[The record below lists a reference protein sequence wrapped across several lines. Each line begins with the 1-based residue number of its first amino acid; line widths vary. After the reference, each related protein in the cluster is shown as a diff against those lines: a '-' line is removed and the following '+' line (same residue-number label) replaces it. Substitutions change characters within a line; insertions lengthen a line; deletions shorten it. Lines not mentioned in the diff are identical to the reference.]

1 MKNSLDVSSR
11 DEPTTSVA
19 ETNAVP
25 FNRSTSVEDTTPR
38 RVTLRA
44 FLIGLLLTV
53 FIAWFNCYMTTKF
66 NVQMIGGIQ
75 MPFSALV
82 LLMIFAL
89 GAIGMRKVMA
99 QGSRFPFS
107 PTELLTIYSMLIFG
121 ALVSTPGSDNL
132 YLVGGPALFYFSTP
146 ENGWASLFYK
156 YVPSWFAPGWNGT
169 TYQKEIID
177 PLYLGG
183 MKFSEIPWHAWVM
196 MLTGWG
202 IFLALLYALMFFT
215 ALLFRKQWTQREA
228 LSFPLVEVPVQMA
241 SVEGTAG
248 NTSSIW
254 TNRMMW
260 MGFGLACFWHFFFGM
275 HSIYADWPIMP
286 VNQIGALNLSFPEKP
301 FDVIPGFSA
310 EIFLGAIGL
319 AYLLT
324 RELSFSFWF
333 FFLFMLLSYA
343 GMNSIGKGDLLLA
356 KSGLQGRPDFIVY
369 QAVGGWA
376 MMAIM
381 LFWTAREYLGRL
393 AREAFSRNRGDEDEP
408 FSPRFMVF
416 GFLLSFIGLL
426 AWSWFAGINVL
437 VAFTFFAIFLMTS
450 LVIARIVV
458 EGGFLFPQPPYS
470 TLQTMTQTMFGNNIG
485 AASLTKLGFIQPM
498 ILVDMRTSILP
509 AFLHTMKMA
518 EVLRLD
524 RRNLRRLLLCT
535 VIALAVTTV
544 VTTVTSLQV
553 LYSQGGL
560 AGYTWFSK
568 DASISTFNELAGAI
582 RTPTGVNP
590 GHWTWIALGAALVW
604 LMVLGRSRFLWF
616 PFHPLGYLVASA
628 YPIPRLW
635 FPFFVGWLTKTLV
648 MKYGGSDT
656 YVAVRPFMIGLIIG
670 NAVAMIFWTLLVFK
684 INGTP
689 VAYWPA

>member
-1 MKNSLDVSSR
+1 MKNTLDTSR

-19 ETNAVP
+19 DTNTALP
-25 FNRSTSVEDTTPR
+25 SRNAPVEEAALP
-38 RVTLRA
+38 RVTFRA
-44 FLIGLLLTV
+44 FFIGLIFTV
-53 FIAWFNCYMTTKF
+53 FIAWLNCFMATKF
-66 NVQMIGGIQ
+66 NVHMIGGVQ

-82 LLMIFAL
+82 ILMIFAL
-89 GAIGMRKVMA
+89 GAIGMRKVMVS
-99 QGSRFPFS
+99 GSRFPFS

-121 ALVSTPGSDNL
+121 ALVSTPGADNL

-156 YVPSWFAPGWNGT
+156 YVPTWFAPGWNGT

-183 MKFSEIPWHAWVM
+183 LSFNQIPWHAWVM

-202 IFLALLYALMFFT
+202 IFLALVYGLMFFT

-228 LSFPLVEVPVQMA
+228 LAFPLVEVPVQMA
-241 SVEGTAG
+241 SVEGSTG
-248 NTSSIW
+248 NTPPFW
-254 TNRMMW
+254 ANRMMW
-260 MGFGLACFWHFFFGM
+260 TGLILACFWHFFFGM
-275 HSIYADWPIMP
+275 NSLYPEWPVMP
-286 VNQIGALNLSFPEKP
+286 VNLTGGLPFSFPDRP
-301 FDVIPGFSA
+301 FSLIPPFKA

-324 RELSFSFWF
+324 REISFSFWF
-333 FFLFMLLSYA
+333 FFLFMLFTYA
-343 GMNSIGKGDLLLA
+343 GMATLGKEDLLL
-356 KSGLQGRPDFIVY
+356 STGGLQGRPNFIVY

-381 LFWTAREYLGRL
+381 LFWTAREYLIRMF
-393 AREAFSRNRGDEDEP
+393 REAFSRNRGDEDEP

-426 AWSWFAGINVL
+426 VWSWFAGINVL
-437 VAFTFFAIFLMTS
+437 VALTFFAIFLMTS
-450 LVIARIVV
+450 LVISRIVI
-458 EGGFLFPQPPYS
+458 EGGFLFPQPPFS
-470 TLQTMTQTMFGNNIG
+470 TLQTMSQTMFGSSIG
-485 AASLTKLGFIQPM
+485 ASSLTKLGFIQPM
-498 ILVDMRTSILP
+498 ILVDMRTSVLP

-524 RRNLRRLLLCT
+524 RKNLRRLLLCS
-535 VIALAVTTV
+535 VIALAVASV
-544 VTTVTSLQV
+544 VTTVASLQV

-568 DASISTFNELAGAI
+568 DASTSTFAEIAAAI
-582 RTPTGVNP
+582 KTPTGVNA
-590 GHWTWIALGAALVW
+590 GHWGWIALGAALVW

-616 PFHPLGYLVASA
+616 PFHPLGYLGASA

-635 FPFFVGWLTKTLV
+635 FPFFIGWLTKTLV

-656 YVAVRPFMIGLIIG
+656 YVSLRPFMIGLILG
-670 NAVAMIFWTLLVFK
+670 NALAMIFWTLIVFWIK
-684 INGTP
+684 GTP

>member
-1 MKNSLDVSSR
+1 MKNTLDNSL

-19 ETNAVP
+19 QTNTALPSRHAPVAEGSP
-25 FNRSTSVEDTTPR
+25 P
-38 RVTLRA
+38 RVTFRA
-44 FLIGLLLTV
+44 FAIGLVFTI
-53 FIAWFNCYMTTKF
+53 FIAWLNCFMATKYG
-66 NVQMIGGIQ
+66 VHMVGGIQ

-82 LLMIFAL
+82 ILMVFAL
-89 GAIGMRKVMA
+89 GTIGLRKVMA
-99 QGSRFPFS
+99 SGSRLPFS
-107 PTELLTIYSMLIFG
+107 PTELLTIYSMLIFA
-121 ALVSTPGSDNL
+121 ALVSTPGADNL

-183 MKFSEIPWHAWVM
+183 LSFSQIPWHAWVM
-196 MLTGWG
+196 MLTGWAV
-202 IFLALLYALMFFT
+202 FLALIYSLMFFT

-241 SVEGTAG
+241 SVEGNSTNAPPF
-248 NTSSIW
+248 W

-260 MGFGLACFWHFFFGM
+260 IGLILACSWHFFFGM
-275 HSIYADWPIMP
+275 NSLYPEWPIIP
-286 VNQIGALNLSFPEKP
+286 VNVTGGMAFSFPDKP
-301 FDVIPGFSA
+301 FSVIPPFKA

-324 RELSFSFWF
+324 REISFSFWF

-343 GMNSIGKGDLLLA
+343 GMASLGKEDLLL
-356 KSGLQGRPDFIVY
+356 STGGLQGRPNFIVY

-381 LFWTAREYLGRL
+381 LFWTAREYLGRMF
-393 AREAFSRNRGDEDEP
+393 REAFSRNRGDEDEP

-437 VAFTFFAIFLMTS
+437 VALTFFAIFLMTS
-450 LVIARIVV
+450 LVISRIVI
-458 EGGFLFPQPPYS
+458 EGGFLFPQPPFS
-470 TLQTMTQTMFGNNIG
+470 TLQTMSQTMFGSSIG
-485 AASLTKLGFIQPM
+485 ASSLTKLGFIQPM
-498 ILVDMRTSILP
+498 ILLDMRTSVLP

-524 RRNLRRLLLCT
+524 RKNLRRLLLCG

-544 VTTVTSLQV
+544 VTTATSLQV

-560 AGYTWFSK
+560 ASYGWFSSA
-568 DASISTFNELAGAI
+568 ASTSTFAEIAAAI
-582 RTPTGVNP
+582 KTPTGVNP
-590 GHWTWIALGAALVW
+590 GHWGWIALGAALVW

-635 FPFFVGWLTKTLV
+635 FPFFLGWLTKTLV

-656 YVAVRPFMIGLIIG
+656 YVSLRPFMIGLILG
-670 NAVAMIFWTLLVFK
+670 NALAMIFWTLIVFWIK
-684 INGTP
+684 GTP
-689 VAYWPA
+689 VGYWPA

>member
-1 MKNSLDVSSR
+1 MKNTLDTSR

-19 ETNAVP
+19 ETSTALPSRNAPVEEG
-25 FNRSTSVEDTTPR
+25 SVA
-38 RVTLRA
+38 RVTFRA
-44 FLIGLLLTV
+44 FLIGLVFTI
-53 FIAWFNCYMTTKF
+53 FIAWLNCLMATKYG
-66 NVQMIGGIQ
+66 VHMIGGVQ
-75 MPFSALV
+75 MPFSGLV
-82 LLMIFAL
+82 ILMVLSL
-89 GAIGMRKVMA
+89 GAIGLRKVMA
-99 QGSRFPFS
+99 GGSRLPFS
-107 PTELLTIYSMLIFG
+107 PAELLTIYSMLLFG
-121 ALVSTPGSDNL
+121 ALVSTPGADNL

-183 MKFSEIPWHAWVM
+183 LTFNQIPWHAWVM
-196 MLTGWG
+196 MLTGWS
-202 IFLALLYALMFFT
+202 IFLALIYALMFFT

-228 LSFPLVEVPVQMA
+228 LSFPLVEIPVQMA
-241 SVEGTAG
+241 SVEGNLG
-248 NTSSIW
+248 NAVPLW

-260 MGFGLACFWHFFFGM
+260 MGFGLALFWHFFFGM
-275 HSIYADWPIMP
+275 HSLYTDWPVMP
-286 VNQIGALNLSFPEKP
+286 VNSTGGLYLSFPDKP

-343 GMNSIGKGDLLLA
+343 GMNSIGKGDLLLS
-356 KSGLQGRPDFIVY
+356 KSGLSGRPDFIVY

-376 MMAIM
+376 MMAFM

-393 AREAFSRNRGDEDEP
+393 AREAFSRNRSDEDEP
-408 FSPRFMVF
+408 FSPRFMIF

-553 LYSQGGL
+553 LYSKGGL
-560 AGYTWFSK
+560 ASYTWFSK
-568 DASISTFNELAGAI
+568 DASISSFNELAGTI
-582 RTPTGVNP
+582 RTPTGINP

-604 LMVLGRSRFLWF
+604 LMVLGRSRFMWF

-670 NAVAMIFWTLLVFK
+670 NAVAMIFWTLIVFWIK
-684 INGTP
+684 GTP
-689 VAYWPA
+689 APYWPA